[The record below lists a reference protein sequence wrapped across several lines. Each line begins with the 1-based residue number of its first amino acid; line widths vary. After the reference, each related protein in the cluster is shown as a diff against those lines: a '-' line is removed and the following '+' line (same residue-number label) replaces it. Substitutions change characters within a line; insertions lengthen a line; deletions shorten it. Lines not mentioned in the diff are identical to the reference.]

1 MTKTPQFGA
10 IEKESVTEIST
21 PQCHSGTI
29 SNVAKVTTT
38 LTKHTGWSM
47 LLCSFILKDKFWNLD
62 VIMDA
67 IAWKAKKKT
76 QPS

>member
-38 LTKHTGWSM
+38 LTKHTG
-47 LLCSFILKDKFWNLD
+47 
-62 VIMDA
+62 
-67 IAWKAKKKT
+67 
-76 QPS
+76 